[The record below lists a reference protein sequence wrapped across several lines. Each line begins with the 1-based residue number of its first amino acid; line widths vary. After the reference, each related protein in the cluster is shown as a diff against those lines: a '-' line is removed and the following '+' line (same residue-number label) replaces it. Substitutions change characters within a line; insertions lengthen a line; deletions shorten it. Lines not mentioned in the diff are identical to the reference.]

1 MDVLPMR
8 VTSAKKL
15 RMSPTRTGCL
25 KMNWL
30 TATVAMRP
38 VHMARGH
45 HGARQVNLGHDPAAK
60 DVAIG
65 VAVRRHGDDLEYQFL
80 VCGQGDGLKA

>member
-1 MDVLPMR
+1 VASVTFTYTPWARKRSAKTSTCTVMELLPTR
-8 VTSAKKL
+8 VMCAKKL

-38 VHMARGH
+38 GT
-45 HGARQVNLGHDPAAK
+45 
-60 DVAIG
+60 
-65 VAVRRHGDDLEYQFL
+65 
-80 VCGQGDGLKA
+80 